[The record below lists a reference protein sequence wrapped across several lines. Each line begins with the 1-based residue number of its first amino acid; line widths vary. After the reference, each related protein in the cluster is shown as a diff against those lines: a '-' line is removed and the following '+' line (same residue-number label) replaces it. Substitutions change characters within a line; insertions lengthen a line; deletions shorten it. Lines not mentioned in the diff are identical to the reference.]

1 MLPEES
7 RAAMLYIAWDL
18 ANRAEKESAEQMRA
32 HTDRA
37 WEARGQA
44 EKEAEAARWRQKV
57 LAGPDISLEE
67 LNALEEAVEAAKRQH
82 ELATKAEDDARMAM
96 YESEKIFKAAKKFYA
111 ARKELAAQE
120 KPE

>member
-18 ANRAEKESAEQMRA
+18 ANRAEKESAEKMRA

-57 LAGPDISLEE
+57 LAGPDISPEDLK
-67 LNALEEAVEAAKRQH
+67 AVEAAVEAAERQH
-82 ELATKAEDDARMAM
+82 ELATKAEDDARIAM
-96 YESEKIFKAAKKFYA
+96 YECEEKLREAIQFVA

-120 KPE
+120 NPE